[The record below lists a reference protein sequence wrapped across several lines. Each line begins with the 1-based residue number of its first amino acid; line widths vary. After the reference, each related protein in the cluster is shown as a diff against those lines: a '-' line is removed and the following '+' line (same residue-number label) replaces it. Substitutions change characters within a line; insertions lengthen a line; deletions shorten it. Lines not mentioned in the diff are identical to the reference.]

1 MRIAG
6 TDFTES
12 SSESS
17 SVPPRFSGRELV
29 CVRGERSVF
38 ARLSFALNPG
48 GALLLVGP
56 NGSGKSSL
64 LRLLAGLS
72 PPAAGAL
79 FRNGQ
84 RIGEDMEAHMAMIRY
99 VGHLDAVK
107 PALPVAESVMFW
119 GGLVGLDRR
128 GACAAAVTAMTRFGI
143 DRFADWP
150 GRLLSAGQKRRV
162 NLARLLLG
170 TSDVWLLDEPTTALD
185 QASVAVLGA
194 VVAEHRDRGGM
205 VVLSTHT
212 GVDLPGAERLDM
224 RDFTVDPL
232 AEIRARPVDGAV
244 P

>member
-1 MRIAG
+1 MGSAG

-12 SSESS
+12 SS
-17 SVPPRFSGRELV
+17 VCFSGRNLV

-38 ARLSFALNPG
+38 ARLSFALSPG

-64 LRLLAGLS
+64 LRLLAGLL
-72 PPAAGAL
+72 PPAAGAV
-79 FRNGQ
+79 FRKDR
-84 RIGEDMEAHMAMIRY
+84 RIDEDLEAHRAMIRY

-107 PALPVAESVMFW
+107 PALPVIEAVMFW
-119 GGLVGLDRR
+119 GGLAGLDQRR
-128 GACAAAVTAMTRFGI
+128 AAAVSAMTRFGI

-162 NLARLLLG
+162 NLTRLLLG

-185 QASVAVLGA
+185 QASVAVLSA
-194 VVAEHRDRGGM
+194 VVAEHRERGGM
-205 VVLSTHT
+205 VILSTHT
-212 GVDLPGAERLDM
+212 GVDLPEARRLDM

-232 AEIRARPVDGAV
+232 ADLAENDLLHGTLVDGPV
-244 P
+244 S